1 MNELKN
7 EKRLIIGVFVLEM
20 PIIYLPTS
28 LLNFNS
34 NCFEIRL
41 LFLIISI
48 GIYSHIQIQRRME
61 THEVD
66 SII

>member
-20 PIIYLPTS
+20 PIIYLPIS

-48 GIYSHIQIQRRME
+48 E
-61 THEVD
+61 TKLVLLIALEI
-66 SII
+66 SPNSFIL